1 MKETLREDIF
11 FDHMEHVSL
20 TVWGDLIHTIDGGK
34 RDELYEL
41 QLGPQIFGG
50 CEINYNNFSK
60 CIVFGSKQELPIL
73 SDDNFK
79 KYIDH
84 ENGVNAKLNS
94 KSCCLELSGTN
105 VTVGAACTNENCGKP
120 IPTVPGQRVVICIN
134 CNTTMSV
141 DKCPCI
147 FNCVLTL
154 NNISLSLP
162 TEVASYHLQED
173 VMKLYQRDDNFFKG
187 MLCFQENIDCTY
199 NSKNVIT
206 KKSNHIENQFP

>member
-1 MKETLREDIF
+1 MEANF
-11 FDHMEHVSL
+11 FGVKLTTTTSASALVS
-20 TVWGDLIHTIDGGK
+20 GENG
-34 RDELYEL
+34 
-41 QLGPQIFGG
+41 
-50 CEINYNNFSK
+50 
-60 CIVFGSKQELPIL
+60 ELPIL
-73 SDDNFK
+73 SDDDFK

-84 ENGVNAKLNS
+84 EDEVNTKLNP
-94 KSCCLELSGTN
+94 KLCCPKLLGAN
-105 VTVGAACTNENCGKP
+105 VTVRAACTNENCGKP

-134 CNTTMSV
+134 CNTTMRV

-173 VMKLYQRDDNFFKG
+173 VMKLYQRDDNSFKG

-206 KKSNHIENQFP
+206 KKSNHIEN